1 MKRAARQNQHRLK
14 STLYTQEKMLR
25 LAYGDRRYLIFDQV
39 ILDES
44 VYLRPLGH
52 KISREELYHW
62 PSPPKEEY
70 IEGNPRERDPKPW
83 QTFIPDNRKLK
94 PK

>member
-1 MKRAARQNQHRLK
+1 MRQMIASK
-14 STLYTQEKMLR
+14 EEMLR
-25 LAYGDRRYLIFDQV
+25 LAYGGDQV

-44 VYLRPLGH
+44 VFLPLGH
-52 KISREELYHW
+52 EISREAFDTIW
-62 PSPPKEEY
+62 TSPPKEEY
-70 IEGNPRERDPKPW
+70 IEGNPRDPKPW